1 MFVLSIL
8 QELLKKEISIR
19 QENLSWLRSR
29 LVELSEVS
37 PEFEIQRQ
45 QTALAKLSDDLQ
57 TLFSS
62 LCQVF
67 RMHVKSSVYTC
78 LQLSRRLF
86 SSASAIF

>member
-67 RMHVKSSVYTC
+67 KMHVKS
-78 LQLSRRLF
+78 
-86 SSASAIF
+86 